1 MSSTRWS
8 AVSPSCHVLIA
19 TFAIYYSPL
28 SVPLTGKLGDSGLVV
43 TSMVLLPICRHGSF
57 SHKTK
62 RSISQRGF

>member
-1 MSSTRWS
+1 M
-8 AVSPSCHVLIA
+8 VL
-19 TFAIYYSPL
+19 SPL

-43 TSMVLLPICRHGSF
+43 ASMVLLPICRHGSF